1 VNYLF
6 EIVTFSIFVA
16 LLGKSPLKKSRST
29 GSNHDL
35 SAVAVFARK
44 LEIIWISKLTDCRS
58 MLVAT
63 PFIRTQALLRLVL
76 KKWDSWLM
84 VIT

>member
-1 VNYLF
+1 MNYLF

-16 LLGKSPLKKSRST
+16 LVGKSTKPKKSRST
-29 GSNHDL
+29 GSNHLYL

-63 PFIRTQALLRLVL
+63 PFIRTQALLG
-76 KKWDSWLM
+76 
-84 VIT
+84 